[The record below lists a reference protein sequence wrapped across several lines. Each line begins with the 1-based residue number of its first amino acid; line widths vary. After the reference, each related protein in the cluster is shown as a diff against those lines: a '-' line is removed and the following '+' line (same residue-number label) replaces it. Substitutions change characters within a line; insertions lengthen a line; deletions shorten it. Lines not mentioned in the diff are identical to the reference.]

1 MADDLA
7 PIIVK
12 KVKKGGHGAHGG
24 AWKVAYADFVTAM
37 MAFFLLLWLLNVT
50 TTEQKEGLSDYFA
63 PTTASISQSGAG
75 GMLGG
80 TSMQTEGSRVS
91 DLGVPSVVSSISPPE
106 NGSKGETKDAKK
118 TREMEEAELLEKLAK
133 IEEASFE
140 QAREQIRQA
149 INKDPELSGLKDHV
163 IIDMTPEGLRIQIV
177 DQFNES
183 MFESG
188 SAKITPRIRAL
199 VGMIVKSIE
208 ELPNSLSISGH
219 TDSSSFNGG
228 DYTNWELSSD
238 RANTSRRALLDAGLA
253 PDRIEKVAGRAD
265 TDPLISDDPS
275 NPGNRRI
282 SIILLRETPVLP
294 PNLK

>member
-12 KVKKGGHGAHGG
+12 KIKKGGHGAHGG

-50 TTEQKEGLSDYFA
+50 TTEQKEGLADYFA
-63 PTTASISQSGAG
+63 PTTASLSQSGAG
-75 GMLGG
+75 GVMGG
-80 TSMQTEGSRVS
+80 TSMQTEGAQISN
-91 DLGVPSVVSSISPPE
+91 LGVPSAVSSISPPD
-106 NGSKGETKDAKK
+106 NGRKGESEDARK
-118 TREMEEAELLEKLAK
+118 TREMEEAELLEKLRK

-140 QAREQIRQA
+140 QARDQIRQA
-149 INKDPELSGLKDHV
+149 INKDPELSGLKDNI

-188 SAKITPRIRAL
+188 SSNITPRIQSL
-199 VGMIVKSIE
+199 VGKIAKSIE

-228 DYTNWELSSD
+228 DYSNWELSSD
-238 RANTSRRALLDAGLA
+238 RANASRRALLDAGLK

-265 TDPLISDDPS
+265 TDPLIADDPS

>member
-1 MADDLA
+1 MADDVA

-12 KVKKGGHGAHGG
+12 KVKKGGHGHHGG

-50 TTEQKEGLSDYFA
+50 TTEQKEGLADYFA
-63 PTTASISQSGAG
+63 PTAASLSQSGAG
-75 GMLGG
+75 GLMGG
-80 TSMQTEGSRVS
+80 TSMQTEGAQISN
-91 DLGVPSVVSSISPPE
+91 LGVPSAVSSISPPD
-106 NGSKGETKDAKK
+106 NGRKGESEDARK
-118 TREMEEAELLEKLAK
+118 TREMEEAELLEKLRK
-133 IEEASFE
+133 IEEMSFE
-140 QAREQIRQA
+140 QARDQIRQA
-149 INKDPELSGLKDHV
+149 INKNPELSGLKDHV

-188 SAKITPRIRAL
+188 SSNITPRIRAL
-199 VGMIVKSIE
+199 VGQIAQSIE

-219 TDSSSFNGG
+219 TDSASFNGG

-238 RANTSRRALLDAGLA
+238 RANASRRALLDAGLA

-265 TDPLISDDPS
+265 MDPLIADDPS

-282 SIILLRETPVLP
+282 SIVLLRETPVLP

>member
-1 MADDLA
+1 MADLA
-7 PIIVK
+7 PVIIVK
-12 KVKKGGHGAHGG
+12 KVKKGGHAAHGG

-63 PTTASISQSGAG
+63 PTTSSISQSGAG
-75 GMLGG
+75 GLLGG
-80 TSMQTEGSRVS
+80 QSMQTEGARVS
-91 DLGVPSVVSSISPPE
+91 DTGVPSVVSSISPPE
-106 NGSKGETKDAKK
+106 EGKKDEGEDAKTK
-118 TREMEEAELLEKLAK
+118 EMEEAELLAKLAK

-140 QAREQIRQA
+140 DAKQEIRQA
-149 INKDPELSGLKDHV
+149 ISKDPELSGLNDNI

-183 MFESG
+183 MFKSG
-188 SAKITPRIRAL
+188 SAEITPRIQAL
-199 VGMIVKSIE
+199 VSKITKSIK

-219 TDSSSFNGG
+219 TDSSAFNGG
-228 DYTNWELSSD
+228 DYSNWELSSD
-238 RANTSRRALLDAGLA
+238 RANASRRALLNAGLT

-294 PNLK
+294 KNLK

>member
-1 MADDLA
+1 MADDVA
-7 PIIVK
+7 PIIIK

-63 PTTASISQSGAG
+63 PTTSSISQSGAG
-75 GMLGG
+75 GLLGG
-80 TSMQTEGSRVS
+80 QSMQTEGARIS
-91 DLGVPSVVSSISPPE
+91 DTGVPSVVSSISPPE
-106 NGSKGETKDAKK
+106 QGKKDDGEDAEAQKA
-118 TREMEEAELLEKLAK
+118 EEAELLAKLAK
-133 IEEASFE
+133 IEEESFE
-140 QAREQIRQA
+140 EAKAEIRQA
-149 INKDPELSGLKDHV
+149 ISKDPELSGLQDNIV
-163 IIDMTPEGLRIQIV
+163 IDMTPEGLRIQIV

-183 MFESG
+183 MFNSG
-188 SAKITPRIRAL
+188 SASITPRIQAL
-199 VGMIVKSIE
+199 IGKIAKSIE
-208 ELPNSLSISGH
+208 KLPNSLSISGH

-238 RANTSRRALLDAGLA
+238 RANASRRALLEAGLE
-253 PDRIEKVAGRAD
+253 PERIEKVAGRAD
-265 TDPLISDDPS
+265 TDPLIMDDPS

-294 PNLK
+294 TNLK

>member
-1 MADDLA
+1 MADDVA

-12 KVKKGGHGAHGG
+12 KVKKGGHGHHGG

-50 TTEQKEGLSDYFA
+50 TTEQKEGLADYFA
-63 PTTASISQSGAG
+63 PTAASLSQSGAG
-75 GMLGG
+75 GLMGG
-80 TSMQTEGSRVS
+80 TSMQTEGAQISN
-91 DLGVPSVVSSISPPE
+91 LGVPSAVSSISPPD
-106 NGSKGETKDAKK
+106 NGRKGESEDARK
-118 TREMEEAELLEKLAK
+118 TREMEEAELLEKLRK
-133 IEEASFE
+133 IEEMSFE
-140 QAREQIRQA
+140 QARDQIRQA
-149 INKDPELSGLKDHV
+149 INKNPELSGLKDHV

-188 SAKITPRIRAL
+188 SANITPRIRAL
-199 VGMIVKSIE
+199 VGQIAQSIE

-219 TDSSSFNGG
+219 TDSASFNGG

-238 RANTSRRALLDAGLA
+238 RANASRRALLDAGLA

-265 TDPLISDDPS
+265 MDPLIADDPS

>member
-1 MADDLA
+1 MADDVA
-7 PIIVK
+7 PIIIK

-63 PTTASISQSGAG
+63 PTTSSLSQSGAG
-75 GMLGG
+75 GLLGG
-80 TSMQTEGSRVS
+80 KSMQTEGARIS
-91 DLGVPSVVSSISPPE
+91 DTGVPSVVSSISPPE
-106 NGSKGETKDAKK
+106 QGKKDEGADAK
-118 TREMEEAELLEKLAK
+118 TREMEEAELLSKLSK
-133 IEEASFE
+133 IEEESFE
-140 QAREQIRQA
+140 EAKSEIRQA
-149 INKDPELSGLKDHV
+149 ISQDSELSGLQDNIV
-163 IIDMTPEGLRIQIV
+163 IDMTPEGLRIQIV

-183 MFESG
+183 MFNSG
-188 SAKITPRIRAL
+188 SASITPRIQAL
-199 VGMIVKSIE
+199 IGKIAKSIE
-208 ELPNSLSISGH
+208 KLPNSLSISGH

-238 RANTSRRALLDAGLA
+238 RANASRRALLQAGLE
-253 PDRIEKVAGRAD
+253 PERIAKVAGRAD
-265 TDPLISDDPS
+265 TDPLIMDDPS

-294 PNLK
+294 SNLK

>member
-1 MADDLA
+1 MADDVA

-63 PTTASISQSGAG
+63 PTTSSISQSGAG

-80 TSMQTEGSRVS
+80 RSMQTEGARIS
-91 DLGVPSVVSSISPPE
+91 DTGVPSVVSSITPPE
-106 NGSKGETKDAKK
+106 PSKKSDSDEDR
-118 TREMEEAELLEKLAK
+118 TRELEEAELLEKLAK
-133 IEEASFE
+133 IEEQSFE
-140 QAREQIRQA
+140 EAKLQIKQA
-149 INKDPELSGLKDHV
+149 ISQDAELSGLEDNI

-177 DQFNES
+177 DQFDES
-183 MFESG
+183 MFKSG
-188 SAKITPRIRAL
+188 SSEIEPRIRKL
-199 VGMIVKSIE
+199 VGKIATAIE
-208 ELPNSLSISGH
+208 ALPNSLSISGH
-219 TDSSSFNGG
+219 TDSSAYNST
-228 DYTNWELSSD
+228 DYGNWELSSD
-238 RANTSRRALLDAGLA
+238 RANASRRALLDAGLEA
-253 PDRIEKVAGRAD
+253 DRVEKVAGRAD
-265 TDPLISDDPS
+265 TDPLIADDPS

-294 PNLK
+294 KNLK

>member
-1 MADDLA
+1 MADDVV

-63 PTTASISQSGAG
+63 PTTSSLSQSGAG

-80 TSMQTEGSRVS
+80 RSMQVDGARLSDTGS
-91 DLGVPSVVSSISPPE
+91 PSVVSSITPPE
-106 NGSKGETKDAKK
+106 KAKKDDGETTKS
-118 TREMEEAELLEKLAK
+118 REMEEAELLAKLAK
-133 IEEASFE
+133 IEEASFD
-140 QAREQIRQA
+140 QAKHEIRQA
-149 INKDPELSGLKDHV
+149 IAKDTELSGLEDNI

-188 SAKITPRIRAL
+188 SSTITGRVRKL
-199 VGMIVKSIE
+199 VSMIAKSIA

-219 TDSSSFNGG
+219 TDSSSYNGS
-228 DYTNWELSSD
+228 DYGNWELSSD
-238 RANTSRRALLDAGLA
+238 RANASRRALIEAGLS
-253 PDRIEKVAGRAD
+253 PDRIDKVAGRAD
-265 TDPLISDDPS
+265 IDPLIADDPS

-282 SIILLRETPVLP
+282 SIVLLRETPVLP
-294 PNLK
+294 TNLK